1 MDGQVQVQ
9 MLNIQRLL
17 SSIGTGMHLRGLR
30 KIAGG
35 WSILGRS
42 ENYRVLN
49 YILIEV
55 EAHNGEY
62 TAAHTKI
69 LCPPETSFNCGGQ
82 DD

>member
-17 SSIGTGMHLRGLR
+17 SSSGTVDMHLRGLR

-49 YILIEV
+49 YT
-55 EAHNGEY
+55 Y
-62 TAAHTKI
+62 
-69 LCPPETSFNCGGQ
+69 
-82 DD
+82 